1 MTNLIS
7 LLSVHADTPA
17 TSSRLC
23 SFQEEKDKDALQGV
37 GEAPIPRRGNE
48 VRKFKDEKT
57 AEMATHTDTEE
68 NNVPFDINKNKGL
81 L

>member
-1 MTNLIS
+1 MLTNLQ
-7 LLSVHADTPA
+7 LLADLA
-17 TSSRLC
+17 ASRRKRIKIHC
-23 SFQEEKDKDALQGV
+23 RER

-57 AEMATHTDTEE
+57 DEMATHTDTEE

>member
-1 MTNLIS
+1 MLTNLQ
-7 LLSVHADTPA
+7 LLVDFAA
-17 TSSRLC
+17 SRRKRIKMHC
-23 SFQEEKDKDALQGV
+23 RESGQ
-37 GEAPIPRRGNE
+37 APIPRRGNE